1 MSPLSSNEA
10 RTSIGEWTGLAEA
23 SLSSIGEWTGLA
35 EASLSSNGEWTGLA
49 EASLSSNGD
58 RGADLGLGPPLPI
71 S

>member
-10 RTSIGEWTGLAEA
+10 RTSIGEWTGLAVA
-23 SLSSIGEWTGLA
+23 SLSSIR
-35 EASLSSNGEWTGLA
+35 EWTGLA